1 LERENQSKKRQLKP
15 FFNNKIDALK
25 RTNRMNWDKIKITK
39 QDGEV
44 VDSQAPIIIS
54 ASRAT
59 DIPAFYADWFV
70 ERIKAGYVKW
80 KNPFNGVPL
89 FVTFKNARLIVFWSK
104 NPKPIIKNLD
114 FIQEHIP
121 NFYFQYTLNDYD
133 ADKLELKVPSL
144 QFRIDTF
151 VELSDKIGH
160 DKVIWRFDPL
170 ILTDKIGV
178 DELLRKTENI
188 GNQLKDYTDKMVFSF
203 ADIQHYKKVQ
213 TNLQKSQINYREFD
227 DKTMNEYAAG
237 LQQLNKSWG
246 FEIGTCAEKIQLENY
261 GIVHNKCVDDD
272 LMIKLFPHDKILMD
286 FLGVTI
292 KQPELFGDIPNEAIL
307 LKNGTYALKTK
318 NNKDKG
324 QREFCGCIMSK
335 DIGEY
340 NTCPHLCEYCYAN
353 ASKEL
358 ALANWKKHKSNT
370 NNEMIKGE

>member
-1 LERENQSKKRQLKP
+1 
-15 FFNNKIDALK
+15 
-25 RTNRMNWDKIKITK
+25 MNWSKIEIQK
-39 QDGEV
+39 QDGEI
-44 VDSQAPIIIS
+44 VDAQAPIIIS

-59 DIPAFYADWFV
+59 DIPAFYSDWLV

-80 KNPFNGVPL
+80 KNPFNGIPL
-89 FVTFKNARLIVFWSK
+89 YVTFKNARLIVFWSK
-104 NPKPIIKNLD
+104 NPKPIIKHLD

-133 ADKLELKVPSL
+133 NDSLELKVPKL

-151 VELSDKIGH
+151 CELSNKIGKE
-160 DKVIWRFDPL
+160 KVIWRFDPL

-178 DELLRKTENI
+178 EELLRKTENI

-203 ADIQHYKKVQ
+203 ADIKLYKKVQ
-213 TNLQKSQINYREFD
+213 TNIEKSHIDYREFN

-272 LMIKLFPHDKILMD
+272 LMIKLFPHDKILID
-286 FLGVTI
+286 FLGAKITPPDMFN
-292 KQPELFGDIPNEAIL
+292 PEYRIE
-307 LKNGTYALKTK
+307 KTK
-318 NNKDKG
+318 NIKDKG

-353 ASKEL
+353 TSKKT
-358 ALANWKKHKSNT
+358 ALNNWRLYKQNP
-370 NNEMIKGE
+370 NNESIIDK